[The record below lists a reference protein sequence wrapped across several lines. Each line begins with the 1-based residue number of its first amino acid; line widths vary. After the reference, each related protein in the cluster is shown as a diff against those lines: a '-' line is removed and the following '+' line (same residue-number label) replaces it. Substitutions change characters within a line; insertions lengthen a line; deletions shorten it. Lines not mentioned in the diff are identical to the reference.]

1 MKIGKEIFNDMQ
13 KINSLKLQEK
23 DPTLLNNITLKQSIY
38 ADDHKAFNKLNT
50 SEKEE
55 VLADNFPEDLYE
67 IDSNSVLFKALI
79 LYYGS
84 EKALKNAMPFNYLA
98 KNENGAKLYVVG
110 GSDKLIEQ
118 DLFNSFNSSKNEV
131 TKRFLH
137 YINSHNN

>member
-84 EKALKNAMPFNYLA
+84 EKALKNAMPFYYLA